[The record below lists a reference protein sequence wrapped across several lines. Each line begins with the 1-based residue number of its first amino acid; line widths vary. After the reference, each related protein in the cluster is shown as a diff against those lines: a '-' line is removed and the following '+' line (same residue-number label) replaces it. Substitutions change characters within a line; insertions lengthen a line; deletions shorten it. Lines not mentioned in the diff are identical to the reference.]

1 MQPVIEIDEG
11 VRRPDLPLKIL
22 AGYDLAGV
30 LDQDGKHLQRL
41 ASQAQLHTAFSQL
54 SRTSVE
60 LVVIETK
67 CAADGRGGHGRLPK
81 TRKTLSQFWAAE
93 YGFGRGPEVR
103 STARNLGWAGQ
114 PRAAVPTFSGPFI

>member
-11 VRRPDLPLKIL
+11 VSRPDLPLQL
-22 AGYDLAGV
+22 FAGHDLASV
-30 LDQDGKHLQRL
+30 LHQDLEDLQRL

-81 TRKTLSQFWAAE
+81 TRKTLSQFRPAE
-93 YGFGRGPEVR
+93 YGLRVR
-103 STARNLGWAGQ
+103 VSPAPNPQLDGLPAGES
-114 PRAAVPTFSGPFI
+114 RH